1 MIAMEGPRGLELRVA
16 GRSFASI
23 QLLLTD
29 AQSQAKRARMIG
41 VPNAKPTGPAVG
53 LEEEMLKIVFWTV
66 AILACG
72 LFALTVWYVSH
83 EVKSYE

>member
-1 MIAMEGPRGLELRVA
+1 M
-16 GRSFASI
+16 
-23 QLLLTD
+23 
-29 AQSQAKRARMIG
+29 
-41 VPNAKPTGPAVG
+41 NPTGPAVG
-53 LEEEMLKIVFWTV
+53 LEEKMLKIVFWTV